1 MCERG
6 AAWGASGI
14 AAWHCLTESGVAG
27 GAPSDAPARVRQE
40 GAAAWA
46 AEAPGRDAAQGLA
59 WAPRRAPPVPLSG
72 ERTHSWAQAKLS
84 PGQAAHPR
92 SPISGAGGRGQAHSS
107 AAALRGVQSG
117 SKLVLVLG

>member
-6 AAWGASGI
+6 AAPRAWGASGI
-14 AAWHCLTESGVAG
+14 AAWHCRTESGVAG

-72 ERTHSWAQAKLS
+72 ERTHSWAQAQLS
-84 PGQAAHPR
+84 PDRAAHPPFPYLR
-92 SPISGAGGRGQAHSS
+92 RGRAGAS
-107 AAALRGVQSG
+107 AAASSG
-117 SKLVLVLG
+117 